1 MTFYTQLGENGELKL
16 PAQVLEQIGAQRFEV
31 NVENGKVIL
40 SPVQQV
46 QQYGVA
52 WRNLTPAERAADFMA
67 WMQRIETDETR
78 EANHISDEDLRR
90 ENMYDDRI

>member
-52 WRNLTPAERAADFMA
+52 WRNLTPAERAADLER
-67 WMQRIETDETR
+67 WVSQLEIGEPT
-78 EANHISDEDLRR
+78 HISDEDLRR
-90 ENMYDDRI
+90 ENMYEDRI